1 MAASRFVDYV
11 KEVKHRCRVKP
22 ILVSHGDDIT
32 ILVNSFALAGYDTE
46 IVEVI
51 GGPIDNF
58 STRWLCCLG
67 FILDVQ
73 F

>member
-1 MAASRFVDYV
+1 M

-22 ILVSHGDDIT
+22 ILVSHGDDKT
-32 ILVNSFALAGYDTE
+32 TLLNSFVLAEYDTE

-51 GGPIDNF
+51 GGAIDNF

-67 FILDVQ
+67 FIFDIQ